1 MMRSLATKLTL
12 AFLAIG
18 VLGVLLVAIISNI
31 QVRSRFDQFIF
42 EQESNDLA
50 EQLAAH
56 YAVEGDWD
64 EVESFLSGLT
74 GRVLPGRWIV
84 LVDCGSHHPCRSA
97 ENEII
102 HWPPNAQF
110 NLDEPTERSPVTLD
124 GVTIATLIHEPPPTW
139 RTDGGL
145 PPPET
150 NFLRDVTTASVIS
163 AGIAVVCALLV
174 GAWLARRMMQPVNAL
189 TEATQAMVA
198 GELGTQVQ
206 VSSRDEIGRLA
217 HSFNQMSHDLAQA
230 NQLRTQMT
238 ADIAHDLRTPLSI
251 LQGYLEGLKE
261 GELTGSPHLYSLLY
275 DEAQQLN
282 HLIQE
287 LRTLSLADAG
297 ELSLN
302 VQAIDP
308 KALLER
314 SGLAYIMQ
322 AEQQGIALRIEAAD
336 DLPEIKADL
345 ERMTQVLNNLV
356 ANALKH
362 TPSGTITLSA
372 RQIEQAILFQVSD
385 TGKGIA
391 EADLPHIFDRF
402 YRADKSRARSEHE
415 AGSSGLGL
423 AIAKAI
429 VVAHGGEISAD
440 RNGSLDQSQPN
451 RGTNITVQLPV

>member
-12 AFLAIG
+12 AFLGIG

-42 EQESNDLA
+42 EQESNSLA
-50 EQLAAH
+50 EQLATH
-56 YAVEGDWD
+56 YAAQGDWD
-64 EVESFLSGLT
+64 GVETFLSGLP
-74 GRVLPGRWIV
+74 GRSLPGPWIV
-84 LVDCGSHHPCRSA
+84 LVDSA
-97 ENEII
+97 ENELIR
-102 HWPPNAQF
+102 WPPNGQF
-110 NLDEPTERSPVTLD
+110 QLDEPTERAPVTLD
-124 GVTIATLIHEPPPTW
+124 DMTIATIIHEPPPSW
-139 RTDGGL
+139 RIDGGL

-174 GAWLARRMMQPVNAL
+174 GAWLARRMMQPINAL

-206 VSSRDEIGRLA
+206 VNSRNEIGRLA
-217 HSFNQMSHDLAQA
+217 NSFNQMSHDLAQA
-230 NQLRTQMT
+230 NRLRTQMT

-261 GELTGSPHLYSLLY
+261 GELTGSPRLYNLLY

-302 VQAIDP
+302 TQPIDP

-314 SGLAYIMQ
+314 SGLAYVMQ
-322 AEQQGIALRIEAAD
+322 AEQQGVALRIEAAD
-336 DLPEIKADL
+336 DLPELEADL

-362 TPSGTITLSA
+362 TQAGTVTLSA
-372 RQIEQAILFQVSD
+372 RQAEQAILLQVSD

-402 YRADKSRARSEHE
+402 YRADKSRGRNEHE

-429 VVAHGGEISAD
+429 VLAHGGEISAE
-440 RNGSLDQSQPN
+440 SQPN
-451 RGTNITVQLPV
+451 RGTIITVMLPTQL

>member
-1 MMRSLATKLTL
+1 MMRSLSTKLTL
-12 AFLAIG
+12 AFLGIG
-18 VLGVLLVAIISNI
+18 VLGVLLVAVISNI
-31 QVRSRFDQFIF
+31 QVRNRFDRFIF
-42 EQESNDLA
+42 EQESTSLA

-56 YAVEGDWD
+56 YTAEGDW
-64 EVESFLSGLT
+64 EAVEAFLSGLS
-74 GRVLPGRWIV
+74 GRALPGPWIV
-84 LVDCGSHHPCRSA
+84 LVDPS

-102 HWPPNAQF
+102 RWPPNVQIR
-110 NLDEPTERSPVTLD
+110 LDQPTERSPITRE
-124 GVTIATLIHEPPPTW
+124 GEAIATLIHEPPPTW
-139 RTDGGL
+139 FTDGGL
-145 PPPET
+145 PPRET
-150 NFLRDVTTASVIS
+150 DFLRDVTIASVLS
-163 AGIAVVCALLV
+163 AGIAVVCALLA
-174 GAWLARRMMQPVNAL
+174 GAWLARRMMQPLNAL
-189 TEATQAMVA
+189 TDATQAMAA

-206 VSSRDEIGRLA
+206 VRSRDEIGRLA

-261 GELTGSPHLYSLLY
+261 GELTGSPHLYNLLY

-302 VQAIDP
+302 IQAVDP

-314 SGLAYIMQ
+314 SGLAYVMQ
-322 AEQQGIALRIEAAD
+322 AERQGVDLRIEAAD
-336 DLPEIKADL
+336 DLPEIAVDL

-362 TPSGTITLSA
+362 TTSGTITLSA
-372 RQIEQAILFQVSD
+372 RLAGQSVLLQVSD
-385 TGKGIA
+385 TGNGIA

-429 VVAHGGEISAD
+429 VVAHGGEISAESQ
-440 RNGSLDQSQPN
+440 RWRQSQSQPN
-451 RGTNITVQLPV
+451 HGTIITVKLWRC